1 MKNFLIHTFP
11 GLYEWYSF
19 NRIKQI
25 EQKQSAYY
33 KNLSREAYEQEIVRL
48 YRDKTGHDID
58 LKAPKR
64 YTEKIQWTKLYGI
77 TPLISKLSDKYEVRE
92 WVAER
97 IGQEYLVPLLGVW
110 DTFDEIDFDALP
122 DSFVLKTNNASA
134 TNIIVN
140 NKSDMNKKRMKQ
152 KLDYWMERPFGLLS
166 GLELQY
172 MAIKPR
178 IIAEK
183 NLMSGGL
190 TDLPDYKFFCFD
202 GKVFCSYTMVD
213 YTFNHHNGRLGFFD
227 RDYKLMDA
235 YRADYTRISEQIPR
249 PKNYDKMV
257 EIAEILSKGFSH
269 VRVDFYNIDGKIYFG
284 EMTFT
289 TNSGYTQFV
298 PDEFDYELGDQ
309 WRLPVSE

>member
-1 MKNFLIHTFP
+1 MKKILIQAFP
-11 GLYEWYSF
+11 KLYEKYSF
-19 NRIKQI
+19 NRIKQL
-25 EQKQSAYY
+25 EQKKSVYY
-33 KNLSREAYEQEIVRL
+33 KSLSSEAYKGEIIRL
-48 YRDKTGHDID
+48 YKEKTGNDLD

-64 YTEKIQWTKLYGI
+64 YTEKIQWMKLYGI
-77 TPLISKLSDKYEVRE
+77 TPLISKLSDKYEVRD
-92 WVAER
+92 WVAEK
-97 IGQEYLVPLLGVW
+97 IGTEYLVPLLGVW
-110 DTFDEIDFDALP
+110 SSFDEIRFEELP

-140 NKSDMNKKRMKQ
+140 SKANMNKRWMKQ
-152 KLDYWMERPFGLLS
+152 KIDYWMERPFGFLS

-183 NLMSGGL
+183 NLMSEGL

-213 YTFNHHNGRLGFFD
+213 YTFNHENGRLGFFD
-227 RDYKLMDA
+227 RDYRLMDA
-235 YRADYTRISEQIPR
+235 YRADYARISEQIPR

-257 EIAEILSKGFSH
+257 EIAETLSKDFSH
-269 VRVDFYNIDGKIYFG
+269 VRVDLYNIDGKIYFG

-289 TNSGYTQFV
+289 TNSGYTVFV
-298 PDEFDYELGDQ
+298 PDEFDYELGKQ
-309 WRLPVSE
+309 WVLPISE